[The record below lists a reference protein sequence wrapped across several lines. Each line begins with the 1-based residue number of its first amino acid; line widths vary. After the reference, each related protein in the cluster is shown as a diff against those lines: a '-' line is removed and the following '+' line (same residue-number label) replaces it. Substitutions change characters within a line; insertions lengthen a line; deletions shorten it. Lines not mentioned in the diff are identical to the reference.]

1 MSKRRVWRRDPA
13 CEGERQTSNLETCER
28 ENLTKPCDEGKMRRW
43 WRRWPGVTI
52 FHHEP
57 HARALVVRYRC
68 PGPGCL
74 GQAGAPAGGGPGC
87 GSVSL
92 HCSVDHCGSSRR
104 GELLQRLRPT
114 RLSPPRRPPPLTP
127 ASARAR
133 PSRASHQQPHKLV
146 ILRVPAAP
154 PWSYPLRCL
163 HSLRWRATQSS
174 SCARRTDNAAV
185 RPPASAASAHTRLA
199 AVRLRAAAALYW

>member
-1 MSKRRVWRRDPA
+1 M
-13 CEGERQTSNLETCER
+13 
-28 ENLTKPCDEGKMRRW
+28 TKG
-43 WRRWPGVTI
+43 
-52 FHHEP
+52 
-57 HARALVVRYRC
+57 RC
-68 PGPGCL
+68 GG
-74 GQAGAPAGGGPGC
+74 GGGGGPASQFSTMSLTHAHWWCATVAQALGAS
-87 GSVSL
+87 GKLARPLWRPRLWEVSPYIA
-92 HCSVDHCGSSRR
+92 VWINCGSSRR

-199 AVRLRAAAALYW
+199 AVRLRAAAALCW